1 MVWCDMVWYGIVWHP
16 WHGVLWPSCPII
28 ASGVAA
34 VSGVAVS
41 VIITGLVL
49 CVLVL
54 VIVKLRGLCKQVV
67 EGVCCVCMH
76 ATCMITASHARCE
89 SDGANY

>member
-1 MVWCDMVWYGIVWHP
+1 MA
-16 WHGVLWPSCPII
+16 WHGVLCLSCLII

-34 VSGVAVS
+34 VSGTAVS

-67 EGVCCVCMH
+67 DRRGFVVFACMQH
-76 ATCMITASHARCE
+76 A
-89 SDGANY
+89 

>member
-1 MVWCDMVWYGIVWHP
+1 MVFYGFH
-16 WHGVLWPSCPII
+16 SCPII

-34 VSGVAVS
+34 VSGAAVS

-67 EGVCCVCMH
+67 DRRGLVVFACNMH
-76 ATCMITASHARCE
+76 DYCKPCTL
-89 SDGANY
+89 